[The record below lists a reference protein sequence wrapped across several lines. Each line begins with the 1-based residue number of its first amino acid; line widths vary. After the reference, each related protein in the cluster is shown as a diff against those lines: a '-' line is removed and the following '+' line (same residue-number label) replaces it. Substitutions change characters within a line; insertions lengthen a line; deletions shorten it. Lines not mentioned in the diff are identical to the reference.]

1 MPPFIFT
8 SMQRF
13 FIYLILSFIT
23 FLVFGWY
30 FSAISLYLVTSL
42 ILAALLRPL
51 TNRIN
56 EVHVLGQHVPR
67 GIAILASYAAVV
79 SFVFLLGLLF
89 FPLINRQVILLSDLD
104 LESIYLQLEVPL
116 EKLER
121 FLMKYQLIENKRG
134 ILLEELRLSVQE
146 ALQKFDIGGFITGAI
161 SVTSNIFIGTMA
173 VAFITFFLLLE
184 NGLLRRNLLNLIPN
198 AYFELSVAT
207 FTKVE
212 KLLSNYLFG
221 LLLQVLAIFLLAASG
236 LSLAGV
242 EYALTIALFA
252 AIANLIPYAG
262 PILGTIF
269 GIVVGVSTGDFS
281 TDSDYNF
288 STGDF
293 STDSDYSFLLFKI
306 LSVFAVVQVTDNVLL
321 QPLIFSKS
329 VKAHPLEIFVII
341 FAGAK
346 IAGILGMI
354 FAIPV
359 YTIFRVSILEFYS
372 GYKAYKIFKIKVTN

>member
-1 MPPFIFT
+1 
-8 SMQRF
+8 MQRF
-13 FIYLILSFIT
+13 FIYLILFFLT

-30 FSAISLYLVTSL
+30 FSSISLYLVVSL

-51 TNRIN
+51 TNKIN
-56 EVHVLGQHVPR
+56 EVHIIGQHIPR
-67 GIAILASYAAVV
+67 GIAILGSYGVVV
-79 SFVFLLGLLF
+79 SIVFLLGLLF
-89 FPLINRQVILLSDLD
+89 FPLINRQVILLSELDLD
-104 LESIYLQLEVPL
+104 SIYLQLEVPL

-121 FLMKYQLIENKRG
+121 FLMKYQLIENKKG

-146 ALQKFDIGGFITGAI
+146 ALKKFDIGGFISGAI
-161 SVTSNIFIGTMA
+161 AVTSSVFIGTMA
-173 VAFITFFLLLE
+173 IAFITFFLLLE

-236 LSLAGV
+236 LTLAGV

-262 PILGTIF
+262 PILGTAF

-281 TDSDYNF
+281 VESDYNF
-288 STGDF
+288 F
-293 STDSDYSFLLFKI
+293 LFKI
-306 LSVFAVVQVTDNVLL
+306 ISVFAVVQITDNVLL

-359 YTIFRVSILEFYS
+359 YTIFRVSVLEFYS
-372 GYKAYKIFKIKVTN
+372 GYKSYKIFKIKATN